1 MTIQTTAADPR
12 PFLSVRE
19 RQRVEHLVLGM
30 PRPAPELKKPEG
42 MDRLSWKLEKARL
55 RRVGARLAPGIEE
68 AVALQEAWR
77 GIQGT
82 PETLEREARSTEG
95 VLARLCKK
103 GTITANQLAAAEQI
117 RECVASLIADVGYP
131 TTSWEARVDGG
142 RCGGGGSGMIA
153 YRSVRWEM
161 AYSRW
166 RSSVTGPISMLLE
179 MIVDGVPY
187 SAAAPRYRMSAKRAK
202 RLLLDALDAW
212 WRVSA
217 LVGREADPASI
228 AAAQAGLV

>member
-142 RCGGGGSGMIA
+142 RCGGSEGEGIA
-153 YRSVRWEM
+153 YRAVRWEM

-166 RSSVTGPISMLLE
+166 RRTVTGPIAMLLE
-179 MIVDGVPY
+179 MIVDGVGY

-202 RLLLDALDAW
+202 QCLTDALDTW
-212 WRVSA
+212 WKVRGEVS
-217 LVGREADPASI
+217 RDI
-228 AAAQAGLV
+228 